1 MKKLILLPFIGLL
14 SVNLNARMNP
24 FEPTDTFVEQ
34 QKVYEMKLKQEEQ
47 KKIELEQQRKLA
59 ILAQQE
65 AQEKADELR
74 LQQEREIQLEKQK
87 KLQKKKI
94 TPNIEVVK
102 KKEAITLPPHDSYEI
117 LPFIDIKVSDNQL
130 EIFIDKRYKLI
141 NQDILEDQK
150 KFLFDFGATESF
162 YTIRKNL
169 KSKNFK
175 SFAVGTHLEQNFFRV
190 VVELNDIVSK
200 YKEDIN
206 SNTSYIKINKI
217 K

>member
-65 AQEKADELR
+65 AQEKADELH

-87 KLQKKKI
+87 KLQKKK
-94 TPNIEVVK
+94 
-102 KKEAITLPPHDSYEI
+102 EAVTLPPKDSYEI
-117 LPFIDIKVSDNQL
+117 LPFINIKVSDNQL